1 MMVGKPGADGKIP
14 AHKKEAIMAQTT
26 HEGQVTR
33 TQAKAPQEAQDEIRA
48 IMRRLIAWND
58 KYNDRRYFSIALVTD
73 GEHEC
78 ESGKFTLEDDT
89 IMAHN
94 DYWDGAPTNHQY
106 HFMQDELRADIE
118 ADNSDRG

>member
-1 MMVGKPGADGKIP
+1 
-14 AHKKEAIMAQTT
+14 MAQTT

-78 ESGKFTLEDDT
+78 ESGKITLEDDT
-89 IMAHN
+89 IMAYN